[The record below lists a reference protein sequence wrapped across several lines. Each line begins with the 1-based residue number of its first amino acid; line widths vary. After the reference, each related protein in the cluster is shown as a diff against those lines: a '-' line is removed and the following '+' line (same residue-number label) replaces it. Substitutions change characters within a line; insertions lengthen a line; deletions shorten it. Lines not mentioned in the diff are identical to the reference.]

1 MVLSESVFVALCGAA
16 LVSLVWWT
24 EDPSSRLYRSW
35 LAALAIGASINVRFT
50 GVFIVGMHALTASW
64 IVLRDAHAR
73 ARWPGIAL
81 SVIAGPAI
89 GAAFLIH
96 RVMTLG
102 CLFCEPRL
110 TSAQSFTA
118 NVRALVVALFQSLP
132 AVYELLPGPADT
144 AVSLVALILL
154 LWFAGRGTARTP
166 DGDVRAAKPL
176 SLTLLFSAIY
186 ASGLVFIRTL
196 VEFNS
201 LDTRLVAP
209 VSLPLVAT
217 GLAFAFARL
226 PRSRRM
232 PVAALVAV
240 AFVTTSLFST
250 MRSEAWRGL
259 TDRSLSRTPFVRYAA
274 DHLRNRPGV
283 MVFSN
288 EASLLAA
295 QLRFD
300 GPIYWLGNRGPFLK
314 AGEEGIVMVRNL
326 GGDKRATLD
335 NMARKITDAD
345 GFTVWEL
352 SRPSF

>member
-1 MVLSESVFVALCGAA
+1 
-16 LVSLVWWT
+16 VWWT

-35 LAALAIGASINVRFT
+35 LAAIAIGASINVRFT
-50 GVFIVGMHALTASW
+50 GVFLVGMHALTASW
-64 IVLRDAHAR
+64 IVLRDANAR
-73 ARWPGIAL
+73 ARWPGIVL

-96 RVMTLG
+96 RAVTLG

-110 TSAQSFTA
+110 ASAQSFTA
-118 NVRALVVALFQSLP
+118 NVRALAVALFQSLP

-154 LWFAGRGTARTP
+154 LWLAGRGTARTP
-166 DGDVRAAKPL
+166 DRDGRAARTL
-176 SLTLLFSAIY
+176 SLILLFSAIY
-186 ASGLVFIRTL
+186 ASGLLFIRTL

-226 PRSRRM
+226 PRSRRI
-232 PVAALVAV
+232 PVAALMVV

-259 TDRSLSRTPFVRYAA
+259 TDRSLSQAPFVRYASE
-274 DHLRNRPGV
+274 HLRTRPEV

-295 QLRFD
+295 QIRFD
-300 GPIYWLGNRGPFLK
+300 GPVYWIGSRAPVLR
-314 AGEEGIVMVRNL
+314 AGERGIVMIRTL
-326 GGDKRATLD
+326 GDAQRTILD
-335 NMARKITDAD
+335 QTARKIVDRD
-345 GFTVWEL
+345 GFAVWEL
-352 SRPSF
+352 PSPSF

>member
-1 MVLSESVFVALCGAA
+1 
-16 LVSLVWWT
+16 
-24 EDPSSRLYRSW
+24 
-35 LAALAIGASINVRFT
+35 
-50 GVFIVGMHALTASW
+50 
-64 IVLRDAHAR
+64 
-73 ARWPGIAL
+73 
-81 SVIAGPAI
+81 
-89 GAAFLIH
+89 
-96 RVMTLG
+96 MTLG

-132 AVYELLPGPADT
+132 AVYELIPGPADT
-144 AVSLVALILL
+144 AISLIALTLL
-154 LWFAGRGTARTP
+154 LWLAARGPAPPPDHDARTASP
-166 DGDVRAAKPL
+166 FVLA
-176 SLTLLFSAIY
+176 LLFSAIY
-186 ASGLVFIRTL
+186 ASGLLFIRTV

-201 LDTRLVAP
+201 LDTRLASP
-209 VSLPLVAT
+209 VCLPLVAA
-217 GLAFAFARL
+217 GLTAAFHRVPPTRRL
-226 PRSRRM
+226 P
-232 PVAALVAV
+232 VATLLAAM
-240 AFVTTSLFST
+240 FVTTSLVST
-250 MRSEAWRGL
+250 VRSEAWRGL

-314 AGEEGIVMVRNL
+314 AGEEGIVMVRSL
-326 GGDKRATLD
+326 GDDKRATLD
-335 NMARKITDAD
+335 SMARKITDAD